1 MKAHQA
7 SILFLLLF
15 AFSSI
20 QAQRISGK
28 GEKIIKNHTV
38 QSFDKLILSGVF
50 DVSLKQ
56 GKINKVSVEAQ
67 PNIHQYI
74 IIDEKRG
81 TLDIHFKKKFNLKK
95 HKKINIVVTF
105 TDLQEIESSI
115 VGNLHSD
122 GMLNLES
129 LFFDNAS
136 VGNTNLNLNIK
147 KLDMDLSAVGNITI
161 SGQAQKVN
169 IESSIVGKLD
179 ASDLIA
185 QYLSIDNSSVGNVRI
200 HADMELAIDHSGI
213 GSLHYYGDAQI
224 TSLSSSGL
232 GKVKQH

>member
-1 MKAHQA
+1 MKALQA
-7 SILFLLLF
+7 SILFLSIF
-15 AFSSI
+15 TFSSI

-28 GEKIIKNHTV
+28 GAKIIKNHPV
-38 QSFDKLILSGVF
+38 LSFDKLILSGVF

-56 GKINKVSVEAQ
+56 GNINKVSVEAQ

-105 TDLQEIESSI
+105 TDLQEIESSM

-129 LFFDNAS
+129 LVFDNAS
-136 VGNTNLNLNIK
+136 VGNTTLNLNVK
-147 KLDMDLSAVGNITI
+147 TLDMDLSAVGNITI
-161 SGQAQKVN
+161 SGQAQKVD

-185 QYLSIDNSSVGNVRI
+185 QYLSIDNSSVGNVQI